1 MGFLVGNDFI
11 PHLPGFHISSGA
23 LPVLFKAYCD
33 VLPTLNG
40 MIAQVLFYFGLKY
53 DKKI

>member
-1 MGFLVGNDFI
+1 MLMLSQVLMGFLVGNDFI

-33 VLPTLNG
+33 VLPTLDG
-40 MIAQVLFYFGLKY
+40 MIA
-53 DKKI
+53 